1 MQSQTTLT
9 KKLCCT
15 VSGAALLMLAP
26 SLQAKAY
33 ASAWPLGMPLA
44 SVAATPNGLTA
55 SVLPAQNSSSPK
67 NRGCSNRLKHWRT
80 ASGSHY

>member
-55 SVLPAQNSSSPK
+55 SVLPAQKQFFTK
-67 NRGCSNRLKHWRT
+67 NRGCSNRLKHRRT

>member
-44 SVAATPNGLTA
+44 SVAAAPMD
-55 SVLPAQNSSSPK
+55 
-67 NRGCSNRLKHWRT
+67 
-80 ASGSHY
+80 

>member
-44 SVAATPNGLTA
+44 SVAVAPNGLTA

-67 NRGCSNRLKHWRT
+67 SW
-80 ASGSHY
+80 A

>member
-33 ASAWPLGMPLA
+33 ASAWPLGILWLVLL
-44 SVAATPNGLTA
+44 SLLTD
-55 SVLPAQNSSSPK
+55 
-67 NRGCSNRLKHWRT
+67 
-80 ASGSHY
+80 